1 MSTSPS
7 SPKNSSTI
15 IRAKVKVEKIGMPV
29 GETGCFD
36 PSEITKPEHQ
46 VTPLE
51 VTREGHVTLS
61 ASTQRWLD
69 ETATAFREMI
79 MSQDYA
85 MSQPLD
91 WLLEAKLSIEADI
104 RGMIRLQRPP
114 SDEQILL
121 TLNAMA
127 EMFQVEVP
135 EAIGLE
141 LYMAA
146 LRTLPH
152 PAFVRARDVLVL
164 QHKWPRLPYPADFI
178 EHGDEMKERL
188 RAKERKLRYQ
198 RNAIIRAL
206 KILRNRTF

>member
-1 MSTSPS
+1 
-7 SPKNSSTI
+7 
-15 IRAKVKVEKIGMPV
+15 
-29 GETGCFD
+29 
-36 PSEITKPEHQ
+36 
-46 VTPLE
+46 
-51 VTREGHVTLS
+51 
-61 ASTQRWLD
+61 
-69 ETATAFREMI
+69 

-85 MSQPLD
+85 MSQHLD
-91 WLLEAKLSIEADI
+91 WLLEAKVSIESDI

-114 SDEQILL
+114 SDEQILT

-188 RAKERKLRYQ
+188 RGKERKLRYQ

>member
-1 MSTSPS
+1 
-7 SPKNSSTI
+7 
-15 IRAKVKVEKIGMPV
+15 
-29 GETGCFD
+29 
-36 PSEITKPEHQ
+36 
-46 VTPLE
+46 
-51 VTREGHVTLS
+51 
-61 ASTQRWLD
+61 
-69 ETATAFREMI
+69 
-79 MSQDYA
+79 MSQHC
-85 MSQPLD
+85 D
-91 WLLEAKLSIEADI
+91 WLLEAKQSIESDI
-104 RGMIRLQRPP
+104 RGMMRLQRPP
-114 SDEQILL
+114 SDEEILT

-164 QHKWPRLPYPADFI
+164 QHKWPRLPYPVDFI

-198 RNAIIRAL
+198 RNVVIRAL
-206 KILRNRTF
+206 KIMRDRTF